1 MLYCIKCGD
10 PIEKDELICDKCG
23 FHFTILEGSPAKVY
37 MNQVPGKN
45 AGVANAAVTPA
56 NPVLQPNNMYSGN
69 SVQQQNNMYSGQTMQ
84 SQNVRPQATM
94 MPARPMQTQ
103 NPAMQVRPMQP
114 QGQNVQG
121 RPVQPQGQMMQQGQP
136 GYGQRPVQ
144 GQPGYGQMPVQN
156 AAKPKKKKKAL
167 WITLAAV
174 GGGLAVIALFVALFI
189 GVFMITGSL
198 IGNDE
203 QDIIVNNQDSGNGT
217 SGQNATSIVYDNSNA
232 QSTPEDEYIAN
243 AIREPFVNLKGNGE
257 DTVTVMLYLNGADLE
272 SDAGMATQDIR
283 EILNATLSDKVNV
296 VIQTGGTRKWQT
308 SAIASDHSQRF
319 IVENGGLTL
328 VDDSLGQL
336 DITDPQTLEDFINFC
351 TTNYPANR
359 NMLILWNHGSGA
371 VYGFGYDE
379 HVDDYNAALT
389 LDEMQTAIRNT
400 GVKFEMI
407 GFDACLMGGLETA
420 CAFYDTA
427 DYLIASE
434 DFESG
439 KGWEY
444 QNWLTILGT
453 NSSAPM
459 EDVAKVIIDDFVKE
473 SNSCRSDGI
482 LALVDLRYTR
492 LLFQAWIDF
501 AYSAQDDLLACNY
514 SMEMQ
519 RTDRASFHFD
529 TPMERLLRDPW
540 QNMFDN
546 TETMLQEYNYAV
558 DLMALADTLDTEE
571 AQALEA
577 ALSSALVYCS
587 ATLGDSEM
595 TGLSITLPY
604 NSAHFYDS
612 MEEVYTNCGFDAEY
626 IDFLESFVDAD
637 TTETY
642 DWGQSDWSGWE
653 SYEEEEYDWEE
664 WDQWEEYQESDF
676 GWDEYDYSNQWDSW
690 YN

>member
-45 AGVANAAVTPA
+45 AGVTHTAGMPA
-56 NPVLQPNNMYSGN
+56 NPVQQSNNMYSGN
-69 SVQQQNNMYSGQTMQ
+69 SAQQQNNMYAGQPMQ
-84 SQNVRPQATM
+84 PQNVRPQATM

-114 QGQNVQG
+114 QGQMMQQ
-121 RPVQPQGQMMQQGQP
+121 RPVQGQP

-156 AAKPKKKKKAL
+156 VAKPKKKKKAL

-174 GGGLAVIALFVALFI
+174 GGSLAVICLLVALFI
-189 GVFMITGSL
+189 GVFVITGSL
-198 IGNDE
+198 MGNDE
-203 QDIIVNNQDSGNGT
+203 QEIIVNNQDGGNGAN
-217 SGQNATSIVYDNSNA
+217 GQTTASIVYDNSNA

-243 AIREPFVNLKGNGE
+243 AIRDPFVNLKGNGE

-272 SDAGMATQDIR
+272 SDGGMATQDIR

-319 IVENGGLTL
+319 VVENGGLTL

-351 TTNYPANR
+351 KTNYPANR
-359 NMLILWNHGSGA
+359 NMLILWNHGAGA

-389 LDEMQTAIRNT
+389 LDEIQTAIRNT

-453 NSSAPM
+453 NSSTPM

-540 QNMFDN
+540 QNMFDT
-546 TETMLQEYNYAV
+546 TETTLQEYNYAV

-664 WDQWEEYQESDF
+664 WDQWEEYQETDF